1 LRRAFR
7 IFPLYWVALTVV
19 VVLDGLGGTRWWQVP
34 FHYLLLNNLV
44 PGRQQALFP
53 VAWTLTLEV
62 LFYIAVPLMASLIAG
77 ARRPIRAER
86 LAALVLASWAL
97 SIVFCVFADLQGD
110 GEIGLWL
117 RGSFPAMW
125 QMFCPGILLAIAP
138 HLTGGGW
145 QAWVKEFPWRPV
157 ALPLAVGALLLAAIL
172 FADAPLRFGIDVYQL
187 LVDFSRP
194 LFAVG
199 YGVLIAAAIRARPWG
214 GYSSWGFRLGLIS
227 YGIYLIHA
235 VLADFLSREH
245 LAPIPHDTL
254 AAFVVNAAVLCSLTI
269 ALALVSW
276 RWLEQP
282 AIALGRR
289 LGASWRGRRGAAIAP
304 AAERSG

>member
-1 LRRAFR
+1 
-7 IFPLYWVALTVV
+7 
-19 VVLDGLGGTRWWQVP
+19 
-34 FHYLLLNNLV
+34 
-44 PGRQQALFP
+44 
-53 VAWTLTLEV
+53 
-62 LFYIAVPLMASLIAG
+62 
-77 ARRPIRAER
+77 
-86 LAALVLASWAL
+86 
-97 SIVFCVFADLQGD
+97 
-110 GEIGLWL
+110 
-117 RGSFPAMW
+117 
-125 QMFCPGILLAIAP
+125 
-138 HLTGGGW
+138 
-145 QAWVKEFPWRPV
+145 
-157 ALPLAVGALLLAAIL
+157 VGALLLAAIL

-187 LVDFSRP
+187 LVDLSRP